1 MTPSQSLAAPSI
13 THKARA
19 KRKRRSLRTM
29 GLSVFLVAAS
39 IGAVGVISAVLRTA
53 PPSPV
58 IDNSAPAAPPTNATG
73 TIVLHP
79 GVGCQSKVFDNRTG
93 QIFDT
98 TTPCPTE
105 TPRDAK
111 GVPVPLGTAKT
122 INSISKSFKE

>member
-1 MTPSQSLAAPSI
+1 MTPSQSPAAPSI
-13 THKARA
+13 THNARA

-29 GLSVFLVAAS
+29 GLAVFLVAAS

-58 IDNSAPAAPPTNATG
+58 IDNSAPAAPTNATG

-98 TTPCPTE
+98 TAPCPTE

-111 GVPVPLGTAKT
+111 GVPVPLGTVKT